1 MSPTRRL
8 SGVADIEVNLGRWP
22 STERGTYIK
31 LFENVAAVIRDGA
44 EQAVKWEESA
54 EVIELIELAYQ
65 SAREERTVVVPP
77 RA

>member
-1 MSPTRRL
+1 ML
-8 SGVADIEVNLGRWP
+8 SFCRWP
-22 STERGTYIK
+22 STERGQYVK